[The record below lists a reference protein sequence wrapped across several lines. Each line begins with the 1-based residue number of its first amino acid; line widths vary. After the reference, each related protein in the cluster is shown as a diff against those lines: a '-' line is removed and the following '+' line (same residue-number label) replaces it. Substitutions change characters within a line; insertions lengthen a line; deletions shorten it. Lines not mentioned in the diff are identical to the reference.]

1 MNNEVNS
8 LPHNKILLVE
18 DDTFIRDIY
27 QSELTR
33 NGFEVTAFASG
44 EEALQILEQKQF
56 DLLLLDIM
64 LPGINGIDVLKKI
77 KANPK
82 TQYLQ
87 VVILTNLGQE
97 TVVKEGLDTGAVGY
111 LIKASYNPD
120 QIVQEV
126 KKILS
131 DSNSSASA

>member
-1 MNNEVNS
+1 MK
-8 LPHNKILLVE
+8 NKILLIE
-18 DDTFIRDIY
+18 DDTFIREIY

-33 NGFEVTAFASG
+33 NGMEVTAYSSA
-44 EEALQILEQKQF
+44 EEGIQALEQKTF

-64 LPGINGIDVLKKI
+64 LPGMNGLEALKKI
-77 KANPK
+77 KQNPK
-82 TQYLQ
+82 TKDLD

-120 QIVQEV
+120 QIVTEV
-126 KKILS
+126 KKFLS
-131 DSNSSASA
+131 D